1 MRDAGRSKNEAT
13 LSKNDA
19 GREGAHLRRVV
30 RNSGTNR
37 TIGLQKKGPSRV
49 KGRYPLTVPQAS
61 RACQRAFLKAC
72 HPASADE
79 K

>member
-37 TIGLQKKGPSRV
+37 TIGLQKKVLPES
-49 KGRYPLTVPQAS
+49 KDDTL
-61 RACQRAFLKAC
+61 
-72 HPASADE
+72 
-79 K
+79 

>member
-49 KGRYPLTVPQAS
+49 KERFSPTVRQVS